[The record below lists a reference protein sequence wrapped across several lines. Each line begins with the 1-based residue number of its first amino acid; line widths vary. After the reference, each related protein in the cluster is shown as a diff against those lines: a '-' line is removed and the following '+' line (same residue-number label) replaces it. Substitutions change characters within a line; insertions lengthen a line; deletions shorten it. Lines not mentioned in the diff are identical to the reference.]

1 MAAFVEEGWRL
12 HVGREALMLA
22 CMLETGAASFRPG
35 KVAVK
40 WASCFVDDV
49 TNGVNE
55 VLLRCKVLEG
65 VRDFLSSVEEQLG
78 LSKKGIGRKDKV

>member
-1 MAAFVEEGWRL
+1 MKAFVVEGWHR

-22 CMLETGAASFRPG
+22 CMLETGAASFLPG
-35 KVAVK
+35 KVAVD

-49 TNGVNE
+49 MNGVNE

-65 VRDFLSSVEEQLG
+65 VRDFRSSVEEQLG
-78 LSKKGIGRKDKV
+78 LSKKGTGRK